1 MNWLKVGEVLERYI
15 EKNGKK
21 LKYGYTTGSSATA
34 ASKAS
39 AIMLLNREN
48 VNTVKI
54 DTPKGWPLT
63 IDIYNQEI
71 NDDYALCSVI
81 KDGGDDPDMTNKM
94 TIFSK
99 ISFRDDKEIN
109 IYGGIGIGKVTKE
122 GLSIKP
128 GNSAINPVPLRT
140 IEKEVRSVIGENRGA
155 NVEIYAPDG
164 ENIAKKTFNPKLG
177 IVGGIS
183 IIGTSGIVEP
193 MSEDALIETLK
204 IEMRIFKKKHYDKI
218 LLISP
223 GNYGRDFSRKMGLN
237 IEEIIK
243 CSNYVGQVI
252 DEALKL
258 DIKKIL
264 WVGHAGKM
272 VKIAGGI
279 FNTHSKIAD
288 GRMEIIMS
296 QLALIGAETDL
307 IKLISI
313 SNTTDEA
320 FKYIK
325 EYKMDKVFD
334 NISNKISEKL
344 NKRAFDEIQNGVVL
358 FTNEHGLLSVSD
370 LGNKIME
377 EFNIEQ
383 I

>member
-1 MNWLKVGEVLERYI
+1 MERYI